1 MKKSFE
7 RAQRRR
13 EEGHG
18 YKHDLGQ
25 NFLYDD
31 ALLEELV
38 QSTGVTKADSVLE
51 IGPGSGMLTKHLCPH
66 AGKVLAVEVD
76 HDIIPFLKVHTAA
89 FSNLE
94 IVEGDIRKQNHRELC
109 APLGENFLVIA
120 NIPYNITTPIFE
132 ALWESGLSIRQISV
146 MIQKEVAEKLMAAP
160 STAAYG
166 LMSVK
171 CQYYCTPRLECIV
184 PAEKFT
190 PPPKVDSAFVHL
202 EMSRCRSAE
211 VQNERRLFSLLRAGF
226 NLRRKTL
233 SNALR
238 SVVEP
243 DALRAAIE
251 QAEISPTARAEELSV
266 DDWIRLS
273 NACP

>member
-1 MKKSFE
+1 MKRSFE

-25 NFLYDD
+25 NFLYDEE
-31 ALLEELV
+31 LLETLV

-66 AGKVLAVEVD
+66 AQKVLAVEVD
-76 HDIIPFLKVHTAA
+76 HDIIPFLKVNTAA

-94 IVEGDIRKQNHRELC
+94 IVEGDIRKQNLRELC
-109 APLGENFLVIA
+109 GPLGENFLVIA

-132 ALWESGLSIRQISV
+132 ALWERGLPIRQISV

-160 STAAYG
+160 STASYG

-184 PAEKFT
+184 PFEKFT

-202 EMSRCRSAE
+202 TMNGSRSAE

-238 SVVEP
+238 SAVEP
-243 DALRAAIE
+243 EALKAAME
-251 QAEISPTARAEELSV
+251 QAGISPTARAEELSV
-266 DDWIRLS
+266 EEWIRLA
-273 NACP
+273 NACS

>member
-76 HDIIPFLKVHTAA
+76 HDIIPFLKVNTAA

-94 IVEGDIRKQNHRELC
+94 IVEGDIRKQNLRELC

-132 ALWESGLSIRQISV
+132 VLWESGLSIRQISV

-171 CQYYCTPRLECIV
+171 CQYYCTSRLECIV

-202 EMSRCRSAE
+202 TMNGSRSAE
-211 VQNERRLFSLLRAGF
+211 VGNERRLFTLMRAGF

-243 DALRAAIE
+243 DALRAAME

>member
-38 QSTGVTKADSVLE
+38 QSTGVTKTDSVLE

-76 HDIIPFLKVHTAA
+76 HDIIPFLKVNTAA

-94 IVEGDIRKQNHRELC
+94 IVEGDIRKQNLRELC

-132 ALWESGLSIRQISV
+132 VLLESGLSIRQISV

-202 EMSRCRSAE
+202 EMNRCRSTE

-238 SVVEP
+238 SAVEP
-243 DALRAAIE
+243 DALKSAME

>member
-25 NFLYDD
+25 NFLYDEE
-31 ALLEELV
+31 LLETLV

-66 AGKVLAVEVD
+66 AQKVLAVEVD
-76 HDIIPFLKVHTAA
+76 HDIIPFLKVNTAA

-94 IVEGDIRKQNHRELC
+94 IVEGDIRKQDLRELC
-109 APLGENFLVIA
+109 GPLGENFLVIA

-202 EMSRCRSAE
+202 EMSRCRSAK

-243 DALRAAIE
+243 DALRAAME

>member
-76 HDIIPFLKVHTAA
+76 HDIIPFLKVNTAA

-94 IVEGDIRKQNHRELC
+94 ILEGDIRKQNLRELC

-202 EMSRCRSAE
+202 EMSRCRSTE

-243 DALRAAIE
+243 DALRAAME

>member
-25 NFLYDD
+25 NFLYDEE
-31 ALLEELV
+31 LLETLV

-66 AGKVLAVEVD
+66 AQKVLAVEVD
-76 HDIIPFLKVHTAA
+76 HDIIPFLKVNTAA

-94 IVEGDIRKQNHRELC
+94 IVEGDIRKQNLRELC

-202 EMSRCRSAE
+202 EMSRCRSAK

-243 DALRAAIE
+243 DALRAAME

-266 DDWIRLS
+266 DDWIRLA

>member
-76 HDIIPFLKVHTAA
+76 HDIIPFLKVNTAA

-94 IVEGDIRKQNHRELC
+94 IVEGDIRKQNLWELC

-190 PPPKVDSAFVHL
+190 PPPKVDSAFIHL
-202 EMSRCRSAE
+202 EMNKNRAAE

-238 SVVEP
+238 SVVEH
-243 DALRAAIE
+243 DALRAAME

>member
-38 QSTGVTKADSVLE
+38 QSTGVTKTDSVLE

-76 HDIIPFLKVHTAA
+76 HDIIPFLKVNTAV

-94 IVEGDIRKQNHRELC
+94 IVEGDIRKQNLRELC

-202 EMSRCRSAE
+202 EMNRCRSTE

-243 DALRAAIE
+243 DALRAAME

>member
-7 RAQRRR
+7 RAQRRHA
-13 EEGHG
+13 EGHG

-25 NFLYDD
+25 HFLYDET
-31 ALLEELV
+31 LLEELV
-38 QSTGVTKADSVLE
+38 LSTGVTKADSVLE

-94 IVEGDIRKQNHRELC
+94 IVEGDIRKQDLRELC

-202 EMSRCRSAE
+202 EMNRCRSAK

-243 DALRAAIE
+243 DALRAAME

>member
-18 YKHDLGQ
+18 YKHELGQ
-25 NFLYDD
+25 NFLYDEE
-31 ALLEELV
+31 LLKTLV

-66 AGKVLAVEVD
+66 AQKVLAVEVD
-76 HDIIPFLKVHTAA
+76 HDIIPFLKVNTAA

-94 IVEGDIRKQNHRELC
+94 IVEGDIRKQNLRELC
-109 APLGENFLVIA
+109 GPLGENFLVIA

-132 ALWESGLSIRQISV
+132 ALWESGLPIRQISV

-160 STAAYG
+160 STASYG

-202 EMSRCRSAE
+202 TMNGSRSAE

-243 DALRAAIE
+243 DALRAAME

>member
-76 HDIIPFLKVHTAA
+76 HDIIPFLKVNTAA

-94 IVEGDIRKQNHRELC
+94 IVVGDIRKQNLRELC

-190 PPPKVDSAFVHL
+190 PPPKVDSAFIHL
-202 EMSRCRSAE
+202 EMNKNRAAE

-243 DALRAAIE
+243 DALRAAME

>member
-76 HDIIPFLKVHTAA
+76 HDIIPFLKVNTAA

-94 IVEGDIRKQNHRELC
+94 IVEGDIRKQNLRELC
-109 APLGENFLVIA
+109 APLWENFLVIA

-132 ALWESGLSIRQISV
+132 VLWESGLSIRQISV

-202 EMSRCRSAE
+202 EMNRCRSAE

-243 DALRAAIE
+243 DALRAAME

>member
-38 QSTGVTKADSVLE
+38 QSTGVTKADSLLE

-76 HDIIPFLKVHTAA
+76 HDIIPFLKVNTAA

-94 IVEGDIRKQNHRELC
+94 IVEGDIRKQNLRELC

-132 ALWESGLSIRQISV
+132 ALWESNLSIRQISV

-190 PPPKVDSAFVHL
+190 PPPKVDSAFIHL
-202 EMSRCRSAE
+202 EMNKNRAAE

-243 DALRAAIE
+243 DALRAAME

-266 DDWIRLS
+266 ADWIRLS

>member
-76 HDIIPFLKVHTAA
+76 HDIIPFLKVNTAA

-94 IVEGDIRKQNHRELC
+94 IVEGDIRKQNLRELC

-146 MIQKEVAEKLMAAP
+146 MIQKEVAEKLTAAP

-202 EMSRCRSAE
+202 EMNRCRSAK

-243 DALRAAIE
+243 DALRAAME
-251 QAEISPTARAEELSV
+251 QAEISPMARAEELSV

-273 NACP
+273 NTCP

>member
-38 QSTGVTKADSVLE
+38 QSTGVTKTDSVLE

-76 HDIIPFLKVHTAA
+76 HDIIPFLKVNTAA

-94 IVEGDIRKQNHRELC
+94 IVEGDIRKQNLRELC

-132 ALWESGLSIRQISV
+132 VLWESGLSIRQISV

-202 EMSRCRSAE
+202 EMNRCRSAK

-243 DALRAAIE
+243 DALRAAME

>member
-1 MKKSFE
+1 MKRSFE

-25 NFLYDD
+25 NFLYDEE
-31 ALLEELV
+31 LLETLV

-66 AGKVLAVEVD
+66 AQKVLAVEVD
-76 HDIIPFLKVHTAA
+76 HDIIPFLKVNTAA

-94 IVEGDIRKQNHRELC
+94 IVEGDIRKQNLRELC
-109 APLGENFLVIA
+109 GPLGENFLVIA

-132 ALWESGLSIRQISV
+132 ALWESGLPIRQISV

-160 STAAYG
+160 STASYG

-202 EMSRCRSAE
+202 TMNGSRSAE

-238 SVVEP
+238 SAVEP
-243 DALRAAIE
+243 EVLKAVME
-251 QAEISPTARAEELSV
+251 QAGISPTARAEELSV
-266 DDWIRLS
+266 EEWIRLA

>member
-76 HDIIPFLKVHTAA
+76 HDIIPFLKVNTAA

-94 IVEGDIRKQNHRELC
+94 IVEGDIRKQNLRELC

-190 PPPKVDSAFVHL
+190 PPPKVDSAFIHL
-202 EMSRCRSAE
+202 EMNKNRAAE

-243 DALRAAIE
+243 DALRAAME

-266 DDWIRLS
+266 DDWVRLS

>member
-76 HDIIPFLKVHTAA
+76 HDIIPFLKVNTAA

-94 IVEGDIRKQNHRELC
+94 IVEGDIRKQNLRELC

-132 ALWESGLSIRQISV
+132 ALWESNLSIRQISV

-190 PPPKVDSAFVHL
+190 PPPKVDSAFIHL
-202 EMSRCRSAE
+202 EMNKNRAAE

-243 DALRAAIE
+243 DALRAAME

-266 DDWIRLS
+266 ADWIRLS

>member
-38 QSTGVTKADSVLE
+38 QSTGVTKTDSVLE

-76 HDIIPFLKVHTAA
+76 HDIIPFLKVNTAA

-94 IVEGDIRKQNHRELC
+94 IVEGDIRKQNLRELC

-132 ALWESGLSIRQISV
+132 VLLESGLSIRQISV

-202 EMSRCRSAE
+202 EMNRCRSAK

-243 DALRAAIE
+243 DALRAAME

>member
-25 NFLYDD
+25 NFLYDEE
-31 ALLEELV
+31 LLETLV
-38 QSTGVTKADSVLE
+38 QSAGVTKADSVLE

-66 AGKVLAVEVD
+66 AQKVLAVEVD
-76 HDIIPFLKVHTAA
+76 HDIIPFLKVNTAA

-94 IVEGDIRKQNHRELC
+94 IVEGDIRKQNLRELC
-109 APLGENFLVIA
+109 GPLGENFLVIA

-132 ALWESGLSIRQISV
+132 ALWESGLPIRQISV

-160 STAAYG
+160 STASYG

-190 PPPKVDSAFVHL
+190 PPPKVNSAFVHL
-202 EMSRCRSAE
+202 TMNGSRSAE

-238 SVVEP
+238 SAVEP
-243 DALRAAIE
+243 EALKAAME
-251 QAEISPTARAEELSV
+251 QAGISPTARAEELSV
-266 DDWIRLS
+266 EEWIRLA
-273 NACP
+273 NACS

>member
-76 HDIIPFLKVHTAA
+76 HDIIPFLKVNTAA

-94 IVEGDIRKQNHRELC
+94 ILEGDIRKQNLRELC

-132 ALWESGLSIRQISV
+132 ALWESGLSIRKISV
-146 MIQKEVAEKLMAAP
+146 MIQK
-160 STAAYG
+160 
-166 LMSVK
+166 
-171 CQYYCTPRLECIV
+171 
-184 PAEKFT
+184 
-190 PPPKVDSAFVHL
+190 
-202 EMSRCRSAE
+202 
-211 VQNERRLFSLLRAGF
+211 
-226 NLRRKTL
+226 
-233 SNALR
+233 
-238 SVVEP
+238 
-243 DALRAAIE
+243 
-251 QAEISPTARAEELSV
+251 
-266 DDWIRLS
+266 
-273 NACP
+273 

>member
-25 NFLYDD
+25 NFLYDEE
-31 ALLEELV
+31 LLKTLV

-66 AGKVLAVEVD
+66 AQKVLAVEVD
-76 HDIIPFLKVHTAA
+76 HDIIPFLKVNTAA

-94 IVEGDIRKQNHRELC
+94 IVEGDIRKQDLRELC

-132 ALWESGLSIRQISV
+132 ALWESGLPIRQISV

-160 STAAYG
+160 STASYG

-202 EMSRCRSAE
+202 TMNGSCSAE

-238 SVVEP
+238 SAVEP
-243 DALRAAIE
+243 EALKAAME
-251 QAEISPTARAEELSV
+251 QAGISPTARAEELSV
-266 DDWIRLS
+266 EEWIRLA
-273 NACP
+273 NACS

>member
-76 HDIIPFLKVHTAA
+76 HDIIPFLKVNTAA

-94 IVEGDIRKQNHRELC
+94 IVEGDIRKQNLRELC

-171 CQYYCTPRLECIV
+171 LSV
-184 PAEKFT
+184 P
-190 PPPKVDSAFVHL
+190 DHSAAGTGGACGMLHAAAQGGQRICSFRDEQVPL
-202 EMSRCRSAE
+202 YGSA
-211 VQNERRLFSLLRAGF
+211 
-226 NLRRKTL
+226 K
-233 SNALR
+233 
-238 SVVEP
+238 
-243 DALRAAIE
+243 RAAAV
-251 QAEISPTARAEELSV
+251 QSAAGRVQPAPQDLVQRPAK
-266 DDWIRLS
+266 RRG
-273 NACP
+273 A

>member
-51 IGPGSGMLTKHLCPH
+51 IGSGSGMLTKHLCPH

-76 HDIIPFLKVHTAA
+76 HDIIPFLKVNTAA

-94 IVEGDIRKQNHRELC
+94 IVEGDIRKQNLRELC

-202 EMSRCRSAE
+202 EMNRCRSAK

-243 DALRAAIE
+243 DALRAAME

>member
-76 HDIIPFLKVHTAA
+76 HDIIPFLKVNTAA

-94 IVEGDIRKQNHRELC
+94 IVEGDIRKQNLRELC

-160 STAAYG
+160 SAAAYG

-190 PPPKVDSAFVHL
+190 PPPKVDSAFIHL
-202 EMSRCRSAE
+202 EMNKNRAAE

-243 DALRAAIE
+243 DALRAAME

>member
-38 QSTGVTKADSVLE
+38 QSTGVTKTDSVLE

-76 HDIIPFLKVHTAA
+76 HDIIPFLKVNTAA

-94 IVEGDIRKQNHRELC
+94 IVEGDIRKQNLRELC

-202 EMSRCRSAE
+202 EMSRCRSAK

-243 DALRAAIE
+243 DALRAAME

>member
-76 HDIIPFLKVHTAA
+76 HDIIPFLKVNTAA

-94 IVEGDIRKQNHRELC
+94 IVEGDIRKQNLRELC

-132 ALWESGLSIRQISV
+132 ALWESNLSIRQISV

-171 CQYYCTPRLECIV
+171 CQYYCAPRLECIV

-190 PPPKVDSAFVHL
+190 PPPKVDSAFIHL
-202 EMSRCRSAE
+202 EMNKNRAAE

-243 DALRAAIE
+243 DALRAAME

>member
-76 HDIIPFLKVHTAA
+76 HDIIPFLKVNTAA

-94 IVEGDIRKQNHRELC
+94 IVEGDIRKQNLRELC

-132 ALWESGLSIRQISV
+132 VLWESGLSIRQISV

-171 CQYYCTPRLECIV
+171 CQYYCTSRLECIV

-202 EMSRCRSAE
+202 TMNGSRSAE
-211 VQNERRLFSLLRAGF
+211 VGNEHRLFTLMRAGF

-243 DALRAAIE
+243 DALRAAME

>member
-76 HDIIPFLKVHTAA
+76 HDIIPFLKVNAAA

-94 IVEGDIRKQNHRELC
+94 IVEGDIRKQNLRELC

-202 EMSRCRSAE
+202 EMSRCRSTEA
-211 VQNERRLFSLLRAGF
+211 QNERRLFSLLRAGF

-243 DALRAAIE
+243 DALRAAME

>member
-51 IGPGSGMLTKHLCPH
+51 IGPGSGMLTKRLCPH

-76 HDIIPFLKVHTAA
+76 HDIIPFLKVNTAA

-94 IVEGDIRKQNHRELC
+94 IVEGDIRKQNLRELC

-190 PPPKVDSAFVHL
+190 PPPKVDSAFIHL
-202 EMSRCRSAE
+202 EMNKNRAAE

-243 DALRAAIE
+243 DALRAAME

>member
-25 NFLYDD
+25 NFLYDET
-31 ALLEELV
+31 LLEELV
-38 QSTGVTKADSVLE
+38 LSTGVTKADAVLE
-51 IGPGSGMLTKHLCPH
+51 IGPGSGMLTRHLCPH

-76 HDIIPFLKVHTAA
+76 HDIIPFLKVNTAA

-94 IVEGDIRKQNHRELC
+94 IVEGDIRKQNLRELC
-109 APLGENFLVIA
+109 APLGADFLVIA

-132 ALWESGLSIRQISV
+132 ALWENGLPIRQISV

-160 STAAYG
+160 STPAYG

-202 EMSRCRSAE
+202 EMNRSRSSE

-238 SVVEP
+238 SAVEP
-243 DALRAAIE
+243 EALKAAME
-251 QAEISPTARAEELSV
+251 QTGIAPTARAEELSV

>member
-13 EEGHG
+13 KEGHG
-18 YKHDLGQ
+18 YKHELGQ
-25 NFLYDD
+25 NFLYDEE
-31 ALLEELV
+31 LLKTLV

-66 AGKVLAVEVD
+66 AQKVLAVEVD
-76 HDIIPFLKVHTAA
+76 HDIIPFLKVNTAA

-94 IVEGDIRKQNHRELC
+94 IVEGDIRKQNLRELC
-109 APLGENFLVIA
+109 GPLGENFLVIA

-132 ALWESGLSIRQISV
+132 ALWESGLPIRQISV

-160 STAAYG
+160 SAASYG

-202 EMSRCRSAE
+202 TMNGSRSAE

-243 DALRAAIE
+243 DALRAAME

>member
-1 MKKSFE
+1 MKRSFE

-25 NFLYDD
+25 NFLYDEE
-31 ALLEELV
+31 LLETLV

-66 AGKVLAVEVD
+66 AQKVLAVEVD
-76 HDIIPFLKVHTAA
+76 HDIIPFLKVNTAA

-94 IVEGDIRKQNHRELC
+94 IVEGDIRKQNLRELC
-109 APLGENFLVIA
+109 GPLGENFLVIA

-132 ALWESGLSIRQISV
+132 ALWESGLPIRQISV

-160 STAAYG
+160 STASYG

-202 EMSRCRSAE
+202 EMNKNRAAE

-238 SVVEP
+238 SAVEP
-243 DALRAAIE
+243 ETLKAAME
-251 QAEISPTARAEELSV
+251 QAGISPTARAEELSV
-266 DDWIRLS
+266 EDWIRLA
-273 NACP
+273 NACS

>member
-38 QSTGVTKADSVLE
+38 QSTGVTKTDSVLE

-76 HDIIPFLKVHTAA
+76 HDIIPFLKVNTAA

-94 IVEGDIRKQNHRELC
+94 IVEGDIRKQNLRELC

-132 ALWESGLSIRQISV
+132 VLWESGLSIRQISV

-202 EMSRCRSAE
+202 EMNRCRSAE

-243 DALRAAIE
+243 DALRAAME

>member
-38 QSTGVTKADSVLE
+38 QSTGVTKTDSVLE

-76 HDIIPFLKVHTAA
+76 HDIIPFLKVNTAA

-94 IVEGDIRKQNHRELC
+94 IVEGDIRKQNLRELC

-202 EMSRCRSAE
+202 EMNRCRSAK

-238 SVVEP
+238 SAVEP
-243 DALRAAIE
+243 DALKSAME

>member
-76 HDIIPFLKVHTAA
+76 HDIIPFLKVNTAA

-94 IVEGDIRKQNHRELC
+94 IVEGDIRKQNLRELC

-132 ALWESGLSIRQISV
+132 VLWESGLSIRQISV

-202 EMSRCRSAE
+202 EMSRCRSTK

-243 DALRAAIE
+243 DALRAAME

>member
-76 HDIIPFLKVHTAA
+76 HDIIPFLKVNTAA

-94 IVEGDIRKQNHRELC
+94 IVEGDIRKQNLRELC
-109 APLGENFLVIA
+109 APLEENFLVIA

-243 DALRAAIE
+243 DALRAAME

>member
-1 MKKSFE
+1 MKKSFG

-25 NFLYDD
+25 NFLYDEE
-31 ALLEELV
+31 LLETLV

-66 AGKVLAVEVD
+66 AQKVLAVEVD
-76 HDIIPFLKVHTAA
+76 HDIIPFLKVNTAA

-94 IVEGDIRKQNHRELC
+94 IVEGDIRKQDLRELC

-132 ALWESGLSIRQISV
+132 ALWESGLPIRQISV

-160 STAAYG
+160 SAASYG

-171 CQYYCTPRLECIV
+171 CQYYCTPWLECIV

-202 EMSRCRSAE
+202 TMNGSRSAE

-243 DALRAAIE
+243 DALRAAME